1 MEQFKG
7 QGNLGF
13 LWVVCLYDQG
23 VLCIT
28 LNVGDAKRVFILHK
42 GVQANIWSNDRD
54 NNELTMATQGHNAKY
69 PTEND

>member
-23 VLCIT
+23 VLWIT

-54 NNELTMATQGHNAKY
+54 NS
-69 PTEND
+69 